1 MTGLS
6 REQRARRLL
15 LTTLAMRA
23 TLHLGATRFTTLNQL
38 AAPVLTA
45 GQVAIQLS
53 AWEDAGLITSSSSLI
68 DGIPELIYR
77 ITDAGQTECDRLR
90 DEQP

>member
-15 LTTLAMRA
+15 LNTLAMRA
-23 TLHLGATRFTTLNQL
+23 TLHLGATRFTTLSRL

-45 GQVAIQLS
+45 DQVAIQLS
-53 AWEDAGLITSSSSLI
+53 AWEDTGLITGSSSLI
-68 DGIPELIYR
+68 DGIPEPIYH
-77 ITDAGQTECDRLR
+77 ITKTGQAECDRLR
-90 DEQP
+90 DEP